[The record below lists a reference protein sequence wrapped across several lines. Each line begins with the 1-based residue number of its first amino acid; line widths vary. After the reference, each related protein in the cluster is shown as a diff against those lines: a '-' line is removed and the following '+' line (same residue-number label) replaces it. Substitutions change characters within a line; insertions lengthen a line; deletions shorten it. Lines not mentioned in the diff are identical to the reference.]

1 MSLALARDP
10 MLPVPY
16 RVTAVRHESAD
27 VVTMDLVPL
36 AAPLAQFAPGQFN
49 MVYVFGIG
57 EVPIS
62 VSGDPADHGRLVH
75 TVRGVG
81 AVSAAM
87 IKLPP
92 GTVLGLRGP
101 YGTSWPMAAAEGR
114 DVLIVAGG
122 LGIAPLRPAIYRV
135 LAESERYGRITI
147 LYGARRPA
155 DFLFQP
161 ELTEWRAR
169 LDVQVA
175 LTVDQA
181 DRSWHGSV
189 GVVPSAIGRMGLQ
202 PDNLLAMICGP
213 EVMMRFSVAALRGIG
228 LADDRIYISMERNMK
243 CALGLCG
250 HCQFGPDFVCRDGA
264 VMRVDHIGARLL
276 AHEV

>member
-1 MSLALARDP
+1 MSLALAPDP

-16 RVTAVRHESAD
+16 RVTAMRHESAD
-27 VVTMDLVPL
+27 VVTMDMVPL
-36 AAPLAQFAPGQFN
+36 AAALAPFSPGQFN

-62 VSGDPADHGRLVH
+62 VSGDPADTDRLVH

-87 IKLPP
+87 IKVAP
-92 GTVLGLRGP
+92 GTVLGVRGP
-101 YGTSWPMAAAEGR
+101 YGTAWPMEEAEGR

-135 LAESERYGRITI
+135 LAESEKFGRITI

-155 DFLFQP
+155 DFLFQE
-161 ELTEWRAR
+161 ELTEWRGR

-189 GVVPSAIGRMGLQ
+189 GVVPSAISRMGLRA
-202 PDNLLAMICGP
+202 DNLLAMVCGP
-213 EVMMRFSVAALRGIG
+213 EVMMRFSVAALRGTG
-228 LADDRIYISMERNMK
+228 LADERIYVSMERNMK
-243 CALGLCG
+243 CAVGLCG
-250 HCQFGPDFVCRDGA
+250 HCQFGPDFVCRDGP
-264 VMRVDHIGARLL
+264 VMRLDHIGPRLL